1 VLKSIKSEE
10 NANKLIKF
18 LILWVTSYWLNLLI
32 TFFWNKI
39 LELNTEISYFI
50 TIILLFFYQFFISLK
65 IIFKKKFSFKI
76 LFKYLLV
83 LFSFSSFNYIS
94 VISLKNYFWEQY
106 FYIIIILVITILS
119 IIKFIV
125 YNNFVFNKAK

>member
-1 VLKSIKSEE
+1 MLKSIKSEE

>member
-1 VLKSIKSEE
+1 VLKSEE
-10 NANKLIKF
+10 NAKKIVKF
-18 LILWVTSYWLNLLI
+18 LLLWITSYGLNLII

-39 LELNTEISYFI
+39 LELNTEVSYFI

-76 LFKYLLV
+76 LIKYLLV
-83 LFSFSSFNYIS
+83 LISFSAFNYFL
-94 VISLKNYFWEQY
+94 VISFKNYLWEQY
-106 FYIIIILVITILS
+106 FYLIIILVISILS

-125 YNNFVFNKAK
+125 YNNFVFNKAKKW

>member
-1 VLKSIKSEE
+1 MLKSEE
-10 NANKLIKF
+10 NAKKIVKF
-18 LILWVTSYWLNLLI
+18 LLLWITSYGLNLII

-39 LELNTEISYFI
+39 LELNTEVSYFI

-76 LFKYLLV
+76 LIKYLLV
-83 LFSFSSFNYIS
+83 LISFSAFNYFL
-94 VISLKNYFWEQY
+94 VISFKNYLWEQY
-106 FYIIIILVITILS
+106 FYLIIILVISILS

-125 YNNFVFNKAK
+125 YNNFVFKKNIK